1 MTSELI
7 MPEVEPP
14 LESEAL
20 VEAPISREV
29 AKHLVRGT
37 STLGLGVFMERGF
50 GFLANLLAARIGGI
64 SNFGAYSLAISTAN
78 NISTYAAGGIGS
90 TAVRFSGRYSRETAG
105 YATLSKVLLIVS
117 TASASLGAIA
127 LWLGAYPI
135 ATLLHKT
142 SLTGL
147 LRWAALSVAGMIML
161 ECCRGF
167 LVGQRRFAALLLL
180 SLTVGIGMILL
191 LPLAS
196 RFGSIPMISSQGAIA
211 LGAVGLC
218 LVLYRPL
225 GLSPI
230 ASSGVPQAVRPMLKE
245 VWSFGLIQL
254 AGLVASN
261 AAGWWLTTLIARSDT
276 SMVQI
281 GFFAIASQLRNM
293 VGLAPALISESSLA
307 VMADGEGGEEKT
319 PDSVMAVCTFATT
332 FASFLLA
339 GIGIAIAPWIL
350 ALLYGEHYAA
360 ASAVTALALATA
372 VVHMGNAPAS
382 ARLSIVSIR
391 LTGLINTQWAIL
403 VAICGTLLLFHNG
416 NAWKG
421 AAIYF
426 LAHIVSAGMVLFSLG
441 RRKCTPPGMNQV
453 FIAGT
458 FFTVGLAS
466 LALVRYFHPEFAAI
480 LTVTIFTL
488 LMTGSGTLFL
498 LGKRYRWMPSWSS
511 IHKLAQNRFSFQ
523 TGGLCG

>member
-1 MTSELI
+1 MTGELI
-7 MPEVEPP
+7 RPEVEPL
-14 LESEAL
+14 LEGETL

-37 STLGLGVFMERGF
+37 STLGLGVAMERGF
-50 GFLANLLAARIGGI
+50 GFLANLLAARIGGV

-90 TAVRFSGRYSRETAG
+90 TAVRFAGRYSRETTG

-117 TASASLGAIA
+117 TVSACFGAA
-127 LWLGAYPI
+127 GLWLGAYPI
-135 ATLLHKT
+135 AALLHKT

-180 SLTVGIGMILL
+180 SLTVGIGMISL

-196 RFGSIPMISSQGAIA
+196 RFGSIYMISSQGAIT

-225 GLSPI
+225 GLSPL
-230 ASSGVPQAVRPMLKE
+230 ASTGAPHAVGPMLKE

-276 SMVQI
+276 SMVQM
-281 GFFAIASQLRNM
+281 GFFAIGSQLRNM
-293 VGLAPALISESSLA
+293 VGVAPGLLTESSLA
-307 VMADGEGGEEKT
+307 VMADRENKEEKT
-319 PDSVMAVCTFATT
+319 PDHVMAVCTFATT

-339 GIGIAIAPWIL
+339 GIGIVIAPWAL
-350 ALLYGEHYAA
+350 TLLYGESYAA
-360 ASAVTALALATA
+360 ASAVTVLALATA

-382 ARLSIVSIR
+382 ARLTIVSIR

-416 NAWKG
+416 NAWK
-421 AAIYF
+421 AAVIYL
-426 LAHIVSAGMVLFSLG
+426 LAHIASAGMVLVCLS
-441 RRKCTPPGMNQV
+441 RRKCVPPGMNQV
-453 FIAGT
+453 FISGT
-458 FFTVGLAS
+458 LFTVALAS
-466 LALVRYFHPEFAAI
+466 LAIIRYFHPEFTSI
-480 LTVTIFTL
+480 LTVAILAL
-488 LMTGSGTLFL
+488 LVAGSGRLFL
-498 LGKRYRWMPSWSS
+498 IGKRYQWTPSRSS
-511 IHKLAQNRFSFQ
+511 MQKLLQNRFPFR
-523 TGGLCG
+523 TGRIV